1 MRIYI
6 SGPITGQKDYKETF
20 ALAADRIEEAG
31 HEPVN
36 PAAELQTGHSYR
48 YYIEKSIELLQG
60 CDAIYMLPGWDD
72 STGASLEHAY
82 AQAVGMMVYREDL
95 GWWMNLPFDKK

>member
-1 MRIYI
+1 MDRPEEKEAGEMRIYI

-36 PAAELQTGHSYR
+36 PAAELQAGHR
-48 YYIEKSIELLQG
+48 
-60 CDAIYMLPGWDD
+60 AIA
-72 STGASLEHAY
+72 TI
-82 AQAVGMMVYREDL
+82 
-95 GWWMNLPFDKK
+95 

>member
-1 MRIYI
+1 
-6 SGPITGQKDYKETF
+6 
-20 ALAADRIEEAG
+20 
-31 HEPVN
+31 
-36 PAAELQTGHSYR
+36 
-48 YYIEKSIELLQG
+48 
-60 CDAIYMLPGWDD
+60 MLPGLDD

>member
-36 PAAELQTGHSYR
+36 PAAELQAGHR
-48 YYIEKSIELLQG
+48 
-60 CDAIYMLPGWDD
+60 AIA
-72 STGASLEHAY
+72 TI
-82 AQAVGMMVYREDL
+82 
-95 GWWMNLPFDKK
+95 